1 MEEVFKKT
9 NRNLIITAILFVII
23 LAAVIVAYVFISNTT
38 KENSALRTDL
48 LVANR
53 GDIVSLKRAIRNYE
67 THRETVNDLLVDKN
81 RVFAFITDVERIA
94 SDSRLDSSVMS
105 VDLFDVLNS
114 GEIINSQASR
124 AGGTDRSHGNLEL
137 VIRVTGD
144 WDSVVAFLLKM
155 ETIPQQAYIKAVR
168 ISSGFDA
175 ASQQSVWSAIFDISA
190 VTN

>member
-1 MEEVFKKT
+1 
-9 NRNLIITAILFVII
+9 
-23 LAAVIVAYVFISNTT
+23 
-38 KENSALRTDL
+38 
-48 LVANR
+48 
-53 GDIVSLKRAIRNYE
+53 
-67 THRETVNDLLVDKN
+67 
-81 RVFAFITDVERIA
+81 
-94 SDSRLDSSVMS
+94 MS